1 MKYSCFL
8 GLISLLF
15 LIDHIS
21 FLWLLIKK
29 ASFQLQREKN
39 PTLSHS
45 FIINHRCLLI
55 TRVPFF
61 LFPENPVSLGK
72 PISGNGANQEQYFL
86 HTSTAHSV
94 TLTSSAHSDPTPL
107 PGGYAISVNLKEQF
121 PRDDAADICKE
132 GKVQVMTISTPA
144 GPVLPLNSNHFFSQ
158 TSSKVQMP
166 SSLGGC
172 P

>member
-15 LIDHIS
+15 LIDHNS
-21 FLWLLIKK
+21 FLWLIKT

-55 TRVPFF
+55 TRVPFS

-72 PISGNGANQEQYFL
+72 PISGNSADQEQYFL
-86 HTSTAHSV
+86 HTTTARV

-107 PGGYAISVNLKEQF
+107 PRGLC
-121 PRDDAADICKE
+121 DICKFTRA
-132 GKVQVMTISTPA
+132 V
-144 GPVLPLNSNHFFSQ
+144 SQ
-158 TSSKVQMP
+158 
-166 SSLGGC
+166 G
-172 P
+172 